1 MLATRG
7 KATTRER
14 PPSDRAGSGRIA
26 PIQFAMRRSTRL
38 WNVPNVIS
46 LSRMALAVAFVLI
59 NDTRTRVVLIVAAAL
74 TDFLDGL
81 VARLADQRSV
91 IGALLDPIAD
101 RLFVLA
107 AISAYLLNGLLG
119 TGQYFIFISRD
130 IATAIGFLVARII
143 PWLRPVRFR
152 ARLLGKAVTV
162 LQLATLITVLL
173 EPTATYGL
181 IIAIA
186 VLSAMSIFDYTLALW
201 RARVR

>member
-1 MLATRG
+1 
-7 KATTRER
+7 
-14 PPSDRAGSGRIA
+14 
-26 PIQFAMRRSTRL
+26 MRRSTRL

-46 LSRMALAVAFVLI
+46 LSRVALAVAFVI
-59 NDTRTRVVLIVAAAL
+59 VNDTPTRVALVVAAAL

-91 IGALLDPIAD
+91 AGALLDPIAD

-107 AISAYLLNGLLG
+107 AVSAYLVKGELG
-119 TGQYFIFISRD
+119 TGQYFVFIARD

-143 PWLRPVRFR
+143 PWLRPVTFR

-162 LQLATLITVLL
+162 LQLVTL
-173 EPTATYGL
+173 
-181 IIAIA
+181 IA
-186 VLSAMSIFDYTLALW
+186 VLAKPAATTGLIVAIGVLSTMSIFDYTLALW